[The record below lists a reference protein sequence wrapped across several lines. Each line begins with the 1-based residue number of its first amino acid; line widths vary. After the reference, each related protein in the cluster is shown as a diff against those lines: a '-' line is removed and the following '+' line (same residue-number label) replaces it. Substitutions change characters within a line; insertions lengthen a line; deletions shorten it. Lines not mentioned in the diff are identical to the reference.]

1 MNFSKIRGSIY
12 IGSILIIGGCASS
25 SDLAREAAMHQ
36 KSSAYYQSIG
46 QPEAAK
52 SEAQLAKQ
60 DKDRMFD
67 VDTLFI
73 DLLEAIWGK

>member
-1 MNFSKIRGSIY
+1 MSFSKIRGLIY
-12 IGSILIIGGCASS
+12 FGCLFVISGCASS
-25 SDLAREAAMHQ
+25 SDLARQAAMHQ

-60 DKDRMFD
+60 DKERIFH

-73 DLLEAIWGK
+73 DLLEAILGK